1 MYPVFISGKSVLQV
15 NNGVPP
21 NVKPFPLIKDDVS
34 TTFVQPS
41 VLNAIRKGSG
51 NECREFKDLQK
62 GTLVIVPCSELK
74 SIIQISFGGGRKG
87 TTRHSISLF
96 QVRKWTKFMRIKK
109 KSDITLY
116 NSLLAA
122 QSFHFFQKRALM
134 RKTCI
139 RSDRNYICYSEGIKN
154 QLSWHVGMI

>member
-41 VLNAIRKGSG
+41 VLNVIRKGSG
-51 NECREFKDLQK
+51 NECWEFKDLQK

-74 SIIQISFGGGRKG
+74 SIIHIFLLGG
-87 TTRHSISLF
+87 
-96 QVRKWTKFMRIKK
+96 
-109 KSDITLY
+109 
-116 NSLLAA
+116 A
-122 QSFHFFQKRALM
+122 QGSVSGSKM
-134 RKTCI
+134 
-139 RSDRNYICYSEGIKN
+139 D
-154 QLSWHVGMI
+154 